1 MSEQKIRVLIVDDHA
16 MVRRGLGA
24 FLKAFRDLELVG
36 EASGGTEAI
45 EICEQVEPHVVL
57 MDMMMPDMGG
67 IEATAQLKQ
76 RFPYVQV
83 LALTSS
89 KEHKMVHEALRAGA
103 IGYLLKDIAAEEL
116 ADAIRAAYHGE
127 PTLAPEATQALIE
140 VATRPSPSQVV
151 GHDLT
156 DRESEVLKLMV
167 EGLSNPE
174 IAEQLSV
181 SRSTVKT
188 HVSNVLSKLGV
199 TSRVEAVTLAIQ
211 NNLISR

>member
-45 EICEQVEPHVVL
+45 DICKQVEPHVVL

-67 IEATAQLKQ
+67 IEATAQIRQ
-76 RFPYVQV
+76 RYPQVQV

-140 VATRPSPSQVV
+140 VATRPNPSLGI

-156 DRESEVLKLMV
+156 DREYEVLKLMV

-211 NNLISR
+211 NKLVS